1 MRIGEII
8 IYKDYRIKKVKWAK
22 DKCRYLIKDT
32 GLFFDT
38 LNQTKRFIDNIDKNV
53 VSTYMF

>member
-1 MRIGEII
+1 MKIGETI

-32 GLFFDT
+32 GLFFNT
-38 LNQTKRFIDNIDKNV
+38 LNQAKKFIDNIDKNTEF
-53 VSTYMF
+53 TYMF